1 MKIWQAFLIILLC
14 VGTTLVSYA
23 QNTFSKAYD
32 INYGSE
38 LGAAAYKVVDGYI
51 LFGTGPASQT
61 DPTFITKI
69 LKVDFNGNLLWAK
82 SYGGLGITR
91 TINYGAGGV
100 TSDGNGSYYIAG
112 AYADTSSESEDVL
125 VTKVSSEGDTLWSKM
140 FGGKKQDLPNSI
152 YYDSNRSLIYIT
164 GGTRS
169 FAPGN
174 LKVFVWI
181 LDTLG
186 NTVNTWLYG
195 GGVYD
200 YGKSVIAM
208 EDTIYLSG
216 YTTSYSNSSDPF
228 LMKLD
233 TSGAVVDIQLYGTNG
248 FDKEAGIDR
257 NLRGDK
263 LVMWG
268 RLDTLQDAVFV
279 TTLDSNGI
287 VVWRKL
293 IDWYGYI
300 FQARVAQD
308 NSIFIAGINKFNRV
322 NGNVAKL
329 DSLGNVLWYREY
341 SFNDNTISGL
351 YSTCYFYDIKLDTL
365 NGDILCFGNTQRDPA
380 LGDSTEQDFWLLK
393 LDSMGC
399 LVPGCDTITEVG
411 IQPIETSGPQI
422 TVYPNPAKYTA
433 RVLLNHGTP
442 NAEIDFTLFGL
453 SGQAIITQKHSL
465 NPYGFGEWT
474 INLEGLSPGIY
485 VYRIGSGGKAVNGK
499 LLVE

>member
-1 MKIWQAFLIILLC
+1 M
-14 VGTTLVSYA
+14 
-23 QNTFSKAYD
+23 
-32 INYGSE
+32 E
-38 LGAAAYKVVDGYI
+38 DGYI
-51 LFGTGPASQT
+51 LFGTGPANPT
-61 DPTFITKI
+61 DPTYITKI
-69 LKVDFNGNLLWAK
+69 LKVDFNGNFLWAK
-82 SYGGLGITR
+82 SYGGSGIIR
-91 TINYGAGGV
+91 SINYGAGGV
-100 TSDGNGSYYIAG
+100 ANDEDGFFYVTG
-112 AYADTSSESEDVL
+112 AYADTIEPEDVF
-125 VTKVSSEGDTLWSKM
+125 VMKISSEGDTLWSKM
-140 FGGKKQDLPNSI
+140 FGGINQDLPNSI

-200 YGKSVIAM
+200 YGKSIIAI

-216 YTTSYSNSSDPF
+216 YTASYSNSSDPF

-233 TSGAVVDIQLYGTNG
+233 TSGTVVDIQLYGTNG
-248 FDKEAGIDR
+248 FDQEAGIDR

-268 RLDTLQDAVFV
+268 RLDTLQEAVFV

-308 NSIFIAGINKFNRV
+308 NSILIAGINKFNRV

-341 SFNDNTISGL
+341 SFNDNNISGI
-351 YSTCYFYDIKLDTL
+351 YGTCYFYDIKLDTL

-380 LGDSTEQDFWLLK
+380 LGDSTGQDFWLVK

-399 LVPGCDTITEVG
+399 LIPGCDTITEVG
-411 IQPIETSGPQI
+411 IQPIETIGIQV
-422 TVYPNPAKYTA
+422 TVYPNPANAKAT
-433 RVLLNHGTP
+433 VLLNHGKP
-442 NAEIDFTLFGL
+442 NSEVVFMLYGI
-453 SGQAIITQKHSL
+453 SGQLVTTEKYLL
-465 NPYGFGEWT
+465 NPYGFGEWNV
-474 INLEGLSPGIY
+474 NLEDLQPGTYLYKIENGEHLSD
-485 VYRIGSGGKAVNGK
+485 GK
-499 LLVE
+499 LIVE